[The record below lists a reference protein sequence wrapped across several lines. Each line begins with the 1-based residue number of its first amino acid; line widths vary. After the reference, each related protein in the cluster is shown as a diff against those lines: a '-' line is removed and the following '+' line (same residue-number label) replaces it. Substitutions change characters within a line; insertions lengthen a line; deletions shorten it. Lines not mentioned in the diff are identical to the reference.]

1 MQFVLPK
8 GKVTGTHHVLPFFP
22 PAGPFLKYKIV
33 YMMEITV
40 NQKTFE
46 IPDQCSIT
54 ELFQLLPQIPDKG
67 IAIALNKNIIARPT
81 WPTHLLQA
89 GDEVMI
95 IKATQGG

>member
-8 GKVTGTHHVLPFFP
+8 GKVTETPMVLPFFP
-22 PAGPFLKYKIV
+22 PAGPFLKCKIV

-46 IPDQCSIT
+46 IPDHCCLE
-54 ELFQLLPQIPDKG
+54 ELLLLLPQVPAKG
-67 IAIALNKNIIARPT
+67 IAIALNKNIIAKSV
-81 WPTHLLQA
+81 WATHRLHP
-89 GDEVMI
+89 GDQVMI